1 MHQANSPEI
10 IRGHCRAPVAKRL
23 LTHFLIRGTN
33 KSAETAAIAEC
44 KDMLEVI
51 SRGTEKFPAFHLRN
65 PWIFG
70 DSIQGRAYVL
80 LDPES
85 ATLDPQ
91 HTLRT
96 SAAPIG
102 GRQPV

>member
-10 IRGHCRAPVAKRL
+10 IPGRSRAAVPKRL

-51 SRGTEKFPAFHLRN
+51 SRATEKFPAFHLRN

-85 ATLDPQ
+85 ATLDAH
-91 HTLRT
+91 HTVGT
-96 SAAPIG
+96 STALIG
-102 GRQPV
+102 GRQRL